1 MGRTGFLRCWV
12 RWRLRRRA
20 ARRAQAAAAVADIE
34 PYTARMQPAE
44 LPGGAVLLRDEY
56 NGSIDS
62 FEAAME
68 VLSQAEA
75 KRRLLIISDCS
86 DCKLKPRDR
95 IRRYARQASQCG
107 AEVVV
112 IGERVPDGAQGF
124 LRFEDAAEFLR
135 RELRAGDLALLRGRT
150 CDHLSRLYFA
160 LLGEV
165 DCHVP
170 TCDRRRPCDECARL
184 GFTPAAGS
192 VCAE

>member
-1 MGRTGFLRCWV
+1 
-12 RWRLRRRA
+12 
-20 ARRAQAAAAVADIE
+20 
-34 PYTARMQPAE
+34 
-44 LPGGAVLLRDEY
+44 
-56 NGSIDS
+56 
-62 FEAAME
+62 ME

-95 IRRYARQASQCG
+95 TRRYARQASQCG

-135 RELRAGDLALLRGRT
+135 RELRAGDLALLRGRA

-165 DCHVP
+165 NCHVP
-170 TCDRRRPCDECARL
+170 TCDSRRPCDECARL